1 MRSRQ
6 QQSLMKYSHHNLL
19 DKKLFCLIVGS
30 DLASQLLNGF
40 SLHQLALG
48 EAFSFCKTIGAEL
61 VEVKREDLLSTLQS
75 KEFDLVIIHDELLP
89 LVSASQMQRT
99 LDELGQAGAIRPT
112 MAFTETIKSL
122 DAEHRL
128 NQTIDR
134 EKVRRISSP
143 EVITSAAIDF
153 AGEISTWSLPLK
165 ANTQTL
171 QIESEAQG
179 IRVNNVEE
187 IKILEALLQLADPA
201 QK

>member
-1 MRSRQ
+1 MSNKT
-6 QQSLMKYSHHNLL
+6 LVLL
-19 DKKLFCLIVGS
+19 TVGS
-30 DLASQLLNGF
+30 ELASQLLNGI

-48 EAFSFCKTIGAEL
+48 EAKSFSKAIGAEL
-61 VEVKREDLLSTLQS
+61 IEVKSEALLETLKIS
-75 KEFDLVIIHDELLP
+75 EFEQVLIHDELRP
-89 LVSASQMQRT
+89 LVSQAQMQRT
-99 LDELGQAGAIRPT
+99 FDALADFDAVRPT

-143 EVITSAAIDF
+143 EVIAKAAIDF
-153 AGEISTWSLPLK
+153 AGQISTWSLPLK
-165 ANTQTL
+165 PNTQTV
-171 QIESEAQG
+171 QIESDPRG
-179 IRVNNVEE
+179 IRVNNSEE

>member
-1 MRSRQ
+1 MVS
-6 QQSLMKYSHHNLL
+6 
-19 DKKLFCLIVGS
+19 KKLFCLIVGS
-30 DLASQLLNGF
+30 DLASQLLNGY

-48 EAFSFCKTIGAEL
+48 DALAFSKAIGAEL
-61 VEVKREDLLSTLQS
+61 IEVKREDLISTLQS
-75 KEFDLVIIHDELLP
+75 KEFDVVIIHDELLP
-89 LVSASQMQRT
+89 LVSSDQMQRT
-99 LDELGQAGAIRPT
+99 FDELGQAGAVRPT

-143 EVITSAAIDF
+143 EVITKAAIDF
-153 AGEISTWSLPLK
+153 AGQISTWSLPLK
-165 ANTQTL
+165 PNTQTV
-171 QIESEAQG
+171 QIESDPQG
-179 IRVNNVEE
+179 IRVNSSEE

>member
-1 MRSRQ
+1 
-6 QQSLMKYSHHNLL
+6 MKYSHHNLL

-30 DLASQLLNGF
+30 DLASQLINGS

-48 EAFSFCKTIGAEL
+48 EAFSFCKESGAEL
-61 VEVKREDLLSTLQS
+61 IEVKREDLISTLQS
-75 KEFDLVIIHDELLP
+75 KDFDVVIIHDELLP
-89 LVSASQMQRT
+89 LVSAVQMQRT
-99 LDELGQAGAIRPT
+99 LNELGQAGAVRPT

-143 EVITSAAIDF
+143 EVITHAAIDF

-179 IRVNNVEE
+179 IRVNSVEE